1 MPSDPLIARLLGIKH
16 QGQQCQLFSH
26 ILQLIL
32 MHLHWPAKIWCHKLP
47 HQGFNTNQQ
56 ACHHVMSFRN
66 FNNFSQEI
74 WKDVLEVGVP
84 KKQATAAHYFDDY
97 WWHIQNTDWLLG
109 GVEVQKV
116 MGIDHITFCHF
127 FCGTSAKKKDESWLQ
142 HAAMKRGGHRPAAP
156 TLTMDSYGFS
166 FAQLHHM
173 SVGFWKKSANERWC
187 TVLNKKLIRDLK
199 YLM

>member
-1 MPSDPLIARLLGIKH
+1 
-16 QGQQCQLFSH
+16 
-26 ILQLIL
+26 
-32 MHLHWPAKIWCHKLP
+32 
-47 HQGFNTNQQ
+47 
-56 ACHHVMSFRN
+56 MSFRN
-66 FNNFSQEI
+66 FKNFSQET

-84 KKQATAAHYFDDY
+84 KKQATVAAHYFDDY

-127 FCGTSAKKKDESWLQ
+127 FCGTSAKKKDKSWLQ

-166 FAQLHHM
+166 FAQLHHT
-173 SVGFWKKSANERWC
+173 SVGFWKKLSNERLC
-187 TVLNKKLIRDLK
+187 TVVNQKKLIRDLK
-199 YLM
+199 YLMEQAMNIQIVTLLISKSWVFPAMSLLKPSNSFRTGGIGKPAKL

>member
-1 MPSDPLIARLLGIKH
+1 MPAFLSHSAAHLDASPLTCQDLMPQTSTSGIQQESTRINKH
-16 QGQQCQLFSH
+16 VTMSCHFAIWRISH
-26 ILQLIL
+26 MQ
-32 MHLHWPAKIWCHKLP
+32 
-47 HQGFNTNQQ
+47 
-56 ACHHVMSFRN
+56 
-66 FNNFSQEI
+66 
-74 WKDVLEVGVP
+74 VGVP
-84 KKQATAAHYFDDY
+84 KKPATVAAHYFDDY

-142 HAAMKRGGHRPAAP
+142 HAAMKRRGHRPAAP